1 MRKLLFATSLG
12 IIGLALYNFAG
23 NMGVQTIARAGIAA
37 TSNEPAH
44 AKNEPNSSD
53 LSTSTTPLQAG
64 NPGTANEPQRRSGVP
79 TRTPLPSQLV
89 EVLKGVYRFSDLFI
103 ELTSPP
109 VERLTHDELATLRYI
124 VAQCQSVAAQYSEIE
139 SRLLK
144 NDKADPRRAAAA
156 KSLVKGCDRV
166 NTSDEQ
172 MNVVENEFSR
182 RQHAGGRT
190 LSIAASAL
198 TGNTASAVREIENS
212 LNTTDMLTKYRA
224 FSSIF
229 DVSTGVDAHTSK
241 GAGAITA
248 SDLSESWTLA
258 LCELGGTCGKDSP
271 DVLWACAVNNHCDAT
286 SPEDLIKRFE
296 PTRYIAMLE
305 IKSQML
311 RSLESHD
318 WKWLSMS
325 PAAQRR

>member
-1 MRKLLFATSLG
+1 MRKFLVATSLG
-12 IIGLALYNFAG
+12 TIGLALYIFAG
-23 NMGVQTIARAGIAA
+23 NRDVQTIAGSGIAA

-44 AKNEPNSSD
+44 AKRELTSSD
-53 LSTSTTPLQAG
+53 LSISATPLQAG
-64 NPGTANEPQRRSGVP
+64 NPGTANEPQPRSGVP
-79 TRTPLPSQLV
+79 TRTSLPKQLV
-89 EVLKGVYRFSDLFI
+89 DVLRGVSRFSDLFI
-103 ELTSPP
+103 ELTSAPI
-109 VERLTHDELATLRYI
+109 ERLTHDELATLRYI
-124 VAQCQSVAAQYSEIE
+124 VAQCQSVAAQYSELE

-144 NDKADPRRAAAA
+144 NDKADPRRVAAA

-172 MNVVENEFSR
+172 MNTVENEFSR
-182 RQHAGGRT
+182 RQHAGGRA

-198 TGNTASAVREIENS
+198 TGNTVSAVKEIENL

-224 FSSIF
+224 FSSMF

-241 GAGAITA
+241 GASAITA
-248 SDLSESWTLA
+248 SDLNESWTLA

-271 DVLWACAVNNHCDAT
+271 DVLWACAASNYCDAT

-296 PTRYIAMLE
+296 PTRYVVMLE

-311 RSLESHD
+311 RSLESYD